1 MGQNELR
8 WIESGF
14 GDDRRIARG
23 GPFSRAIDGGE
34 SLRLAALDPV
44 ERGIDERKARR
55 GVEIVC
61 GLATLAVVNGASEGR
76 ALRVSPDSSIG

>member
-8 WIESGF
+8 WIESGL

-23 GPFSRAIDGGE
+23 GTLSCGIDGGE
-34 SLRLAALDPV
+34 SLRLIALIRSS
-44 ERGIDERKARR
+44 EGSRSARR
-55 GVEIVC
+55 SEGSRLSAAVV
-61 GLATLAVVNGASEGR
+61 TLAVVNGASEGR